1 MDAKALA
8 HLVREL
14 RKEEGLTLRALAEKM
29 VEEGRY
35 ESLSYEMVRRAED
48 PSQSAGIRITD
59 LRVSIIEALGNRKV
73 RGPIWIYEDEVE
85 QE

>member
-29 VEEGRY
+29 VEEGGY

-48 PSQSAGIRITD
+48 PSQSPGRRISD
-59 LRVSIIEALGNRKV
+59 LRVAIIQTLGKRQI
-73 RGPIWIYEDEVE
+73 RGPIWIYEDEV
-85 QE
+85 Q